1 MKNILIT
8 GCGSGLGK
16 VLSENKYHNI
26 FSHYRSVENPPVN
39 SIIGDLRDI
48 NVLNSLSQF
57 IDDNNI
63 NVFIN
68 NVGVY
73 LNGPIS
79 EVSDEEMI
87 DVINI
92 NLISSMLLL
101 KRVYSYFSKKN
112 SGLIININSLA
123 GKTPAANESVYCA
136 SKFGL
141 CGFSKSIQ
149 LEAIGTGIRIVDL
162 YPGAIKTRMTED
174 RKNYDSLI
182 DPNDI
187 ASLIY
192 DIIGNEKTCYPNE
205 IILRKN

>member
-16 VLSENKYHNI
+16 ILSENKYHNI
-26 FSHYRSVENPPVN
+26 FSHYRFVENPPVN
-39 SIIGDLRDI
+39 SIVGDLRDI
-48 NVLNSLSQF
+48 NVLNSLSQI
-57 IDDNNI
+57 IDDNDI

-73 LNGPIS
+73 LNSPIS
-79 EVSDEEMI
+79 EISDEELI
-87 DVINI
+87 EVINV

-101 KRVYSYFSKKN
+101 KRIYSYFKKKN
-112 SGLIININSLA
+112 GGLIININSLA

-162 YPGAIKTRMTED
+162 YPGAIKTRMTKD
-174 RKNYDSLI
+174 RQNYDNLI

-187 ASLIY
+187 AALIY
-192 DIIGNEKTCYPNE
+192 GIIENEKTCYQNE

>member
-26 FSHYRSVENPPVN
+26 FSHYRSVENPLDN

-79 EVSDEEMI
+79 EVSDEELI

>member
-16 VLSENKYHNI
+16 SLCKNKHHNI
-26 FSHYRSVENPPVN
+26 FSHYRSIENPPVN

-48 NVLNSLSQF
+48 NVLDSLSQF
-57 IDDNNI
+57 IVDNDI

-73 LNGPIS
+73 LNSPIT
-79 EVSDEEMI
+79 EVSDEELI
-87 DVINI
+87 DVINV

-101 KRVYSYFSKKN
+101 KRVYSYFNKKN
-112 SGLIININSLA
+112 NGLIININSLA
-123 GKTPAANESVYCA
+123 GKNATANESVYCA

-141 CGFSKSIQ
+141 SGFSKSIQ

-162 YPGAIKTRMTED
+162 YPGAIKTRMTKN
-174 RKNYDSLI
+174 RQNYDRLI

-192 DIIGNEKTCYPNE
+192 DIIDNEKTCYQNE